1 MENLEWVPVYYNGIE
16 TNIEVTKNARF
27 RKLKVDWMI
36 YNNLKYGEID
46 LNNIK
51 TNIQGYKSLTIQIKG
66 QNKKQVRLHQLIAA
80 AFLNYKFQGNKLVID
95 HIDSDKLNNNLSNLR
110 VVTQRENLSKERT
123 KKSGLPVGVSWR
135 KRDKK
140 YMSYIT
146 INNKLVHLGHFNT
159 IEEASY
165 AYQQKLKSI

>member
-1 MENLEWVPVYYNGIE
+1 MEKLEWVPVYYNGIE

-110 VVTQRENLSKERT
+110 VVT
-123 KKSGLPVGVSWR
+123 
-135 KRDKK
+135 
-140 YMSYIT
+140 
-146 INNKLVHLGHFNT
+146 
-159 IEEASY
+159 
-165 AYQQKLKSI
+165 